1 MNWRPGG
8 SSAASLGRPEQT
20 MSAPPRLTA
29 DSYLRIIAAET
40 QRASTCRATNP
51 AQLRVWQGR
60 FRRRLRSLLGI
71 DRIAARGRAALAPR
85 RLSRTVTATHIREEW
100 RITSEPGFALP
111 FAVLRPLR
119 ADGPLPVAITPH
131 GHGVDAR
138 LKYIGEGP
146 RTHDEDDIAL
156 QAVKSGFVAIA
167 PDMRGFASLRTAKDI
182 ADDRFSSCQTLH
194 LRAQLLG
201 RTLIGERTWD
211 VQRLVDWVG
220 TQRDCDAGRITVV
233 GNSGGGMI
241 SLFAAALDPRI
252 AVAMPSGYFCTF
264 ADSIGSI
271 PHCACNFVPGMLNEA
286 EMWDVGALIAPRPV
300 LVIAGR
306 HDPIFPIAATR
317 QAFARLRSIYRMAGA
332 EDRCRLSVSAG
343 GHRFYAKDAWPFAR
357 RWLPAQ
363 GATSGP

>member
-1 MNWRPGG
+1 
-8 SSAASLGRPEQT
+8 

-29 DSYLRIIAAET
+29 DSYLRIIAAESE
-40 QRASTCRATNP
+40 RASTCRATSP

-71 DRIAARGRAALAPR
+71 DRIAARGRTALAPR

-100 RITSEPGFALP
+100 RITTEPGFVLP
-111 FAVLRPLR
+111 FAVLRPVH

-138 LKYIGEGP
+138 LRYIGEGP
-146 RTHDEDDIAL
+146 CCDDEDDIAV
-156 QAVKSGFVAIA
+156 QAVKSGFIAIA

-182 ADDRFSSCQTLH
+182 ADEHFSSCQTLH

-220 TQRDCDAGRITVV
+220 TQRDCDAGRIAVV

-241 SLFAAALDPRI
+241 SLFTAALDPRI

-271 PHCACNFVPGMLNEA
+271 PHCACNYVPGLLGEA

-317 QAFARLRSIYRMAGA
+317 RAFAKLHSIYRLLGA
-332 EDRCRLSVSAG
+332 ADRCRLSVGEG
-343 GHRFYAKDAWPFAR
+343 GHRFYAKDAWSFAR
-357 RWLPAQ
+357 CWLQLQ